1 MMALNRSTQ
10 AGMALLVSLIFLLLL
25 SVIGLGAMQS
35 ATQQEKMAGSVWFAN
50 QSLQAAETALRRGE
64 LQVQTGWPALW
75 TCKTVATCMPPPGAR
90 TRVSPGIELPS
101 GVLWVQVPDGLFGIQ
116 HLGSGATPAHLPGV
130 ASANLY
136 RITAIGLR
144 GASRTILESVYARYQ
159 RAEVDRN
166 EPARQHFRR
175 ILWRQIQ

>member
-1 MMALNRSTQ
+1 MALNRGRQ

-35 ATQQEKMAGSVWFAN
+35 ATQQEKMAGSVRQAN

-64 LQVQTGWPALW
+64 SRVQGDWPALSE
-75 TCKTVATCMPPPGAR
+75 CNAVVKCLPPSEAR
-90 TRVSPGIELPS
+90 TRVSPGFDPSS
-101 GVLWVQVPDGLFGIQ
+101 GVLWVQVPGGLFGIQ
-116 HLGSGATPAHLPGV
+116 HMGSGVTPAHLPGV

-159 RAEVDRN
+159 RSEVDPN

-175 ILWRQIQ
+175 VLWRQLQ